1 MGENCYVLC
10 TCESTSSEIGVGGGG
25 GGWGRWPTKDLIYIN
40 PVNLY
45 KSKIY

>member
-25 GGWGRWPTKDLIYIN
+25 WGRWPTKDPIYII